1 MTFVKSQ
8 QEDSVALRD
17 REPYVTHATVRESWS
32 ESDHPCWD
40 IECRFSDG
48 QKFAAIQVDYNFEEL
63 ADFICKK
70 IIWEG
75 REIAFKL

>member
-1 MTFVKSQ
+1 MAYTYA
-8 QEDSVALRD
+8 D
-17 REPYVTHATVRESWS
+17 EPYVVHATVRESWT
-32 ESDHPCWD
+32 DDGRFACWD

-48 QKFAAIQVDYNFEEL
+48 QKFAAISVDHNFERL

-75 REIAFKL
+75 AERARHGFSDSAKK